1 MRVCVLYEDSGSAT
15 VCKDI
20 ASGLAD
26 GIQMQGHDVELVDM
40 VRESGKI
47 VSYFDYLV
55 LGTSAINFFGGKI
68 SSKSEDFLKQGGSI
82 SGKRSFAFVSKKGLR
97 QGKTLQTLMKVMEG
111 QGLYLTFS
119 DILPNRAYAKE
130 VGKRLVIS

>member
-1 MRVCVLYEDSGSAT
+1 MRVCVLYEDAVSTT

-26 GIQMQGHDVELVDM
+26 GIQLQGHDVELVDM

-55 LGTSAINFFGGKI
+55 LGTSAINFLGGKI
-68 SSKSEDFLKQGGSI
+68 SSKSEAFLKQGGSV

-97 QGKTLQTLMKVMEG
+97 QGKTLQSLMKVMES

>member
-1 MRVCVLYEDSGSAT
+1 MRVCVLYEDPGSAT
-15 VCKDI
+15 ICKDI

-26 GIQMQGHDVELVDM
+26 GIQLQGHDVELVDM
-40 VRESGKI
+40 ARESGKI

-68 SSKSEDFLKQGGSI
+68 SSKAEDFLKQGGSV

-97 QGKTLQTLMKVMEG
+97 QGKTLQTLMKAMER